1 MQNFLNN
8 IKLKS
13 INRSILE
20 DKENIIEE
28 IKFEDS
34 PLNREKYPLLFSLK
48 YILDFYFGE
57 ISLNTIVSFSAKSNK
72 GFTQELAIDV
82 IKEVGLFGVARDMK
96 ALDIPNHF
104 LPCIIFDEKDSPYIL
119 RKKSKECYLYDP
131 ITNSEI
137 KKDISYL
144 KNFKKAILVF
154 RDSKKEKILDE
165 IKGKDWF
172 WNPIKKFWKSY
183 VEIGILTLFIN
194 IFALALP
201 LFSMSVYDSVVPNN
215 ATETLFVLAIGVVII
230 LLFDVF
236 FKSVRNYIIE
246 KVGKELGVYLEEELL
261 KRVLSIQ
268 SQYDNMLVGT
278 KANLFRELA
287 LIKDFFATKSI
298 VQVIDFPF
306 FFLAVAVI
314 FIISPMIALVPI
326 LIAILVLIFNFA
338 MQVPISNLSKKNIE
352 NIQAKHSFL
361 VETIQ
366 GSEIIKLSNARSTKL
381 FNWRNIIAVTDSITH
396 KIQSL
401 NVFSMNLSQTV
412 IQFVTLLVII
422 VGVFE
427 IANKNLSVGGLIAVT
442 ILSSRAMVPVIQ
454 VSMMAI
460 KLKEIK
466 ESLNNINDFW
476 HLPLE
481 NDKNIEIGLGE
492 IKGNIEFKN
501 VDFYYKNSKYPSLE
515 NCNIKIKEG
524 ERVGIIGQTGAGKS
538 TFLRILTGLD
548 SPTKGSVYLDG
559 HEISTIHP
567 IEIRQNIGVM
577 PQDPFLFSGTLKEN
591 IELST
596 PISKEKL
603 MELIKIT
610 GLEDLVKKSG
620 QGDGLQVG
628 ERGCNLSVGQ
638 RHLVALARALLN
650 NPPIL
655 LLDEP
660 TTGLDVGLEKTLITH
675 MKEIL
680 NNKTLIVITHRFAAL
695 DLVDRVIVLNQG
707 RVVADGPKN
716 AVLASLQEKR

>member
-1 MQNFLNN
+1 MQEQEKNVEQGDLV
-8 IKLKS
+8 
-13 INRSILE
+13 
-20 DKENIIEE
+20 
-28 IKFEDS
+28 FEDNN
-34 PLNREKYPLLFSLK
+34 LNRDEYPLLFALK
-48 YILDFYFGE
+48 NILDFYFGE
-57 ISLNTIVSFSAKSNK
+57 ISLNTIISFSAKSNQ
-72 GFTQELAIDV
+72 GFTTELAIDIV
-82 IKEVGLFGVARDMK
+82 REVGLTAVARDIK

-104 LPCIIFDEKDSPYIL
+104 LPCIIFDDSNIPYVL
-119 RKKSKECYLYDP
+119 KKKGKECFLYDP
-131 ITNSEI
+131 IKNEEI
-137 KKDISYL
+137 RKDNNYL

-154 RDSKKEKILDE
+154 RDPKKEKMLDE
-165 IKGKDWF
+165 IKDKDWF
-172 WNPIKKFWKSY
+172 WNPVKKFRKSY
-183 VEIGILTLFIN
+183 IEIGILTFFIN

-201 LFSMSVYDSVVPNN
+201 LFSMSVYDRVVPNN
-215 ATETLFVLAIGVVII
+215 ATETLFVLAVGVVII
-230 LLFDVF
+230 LLFDIF

-268 SQYDNMLVGT
+268 SQYDVMLVGT

-287 LIKDFFATKSI
+287 LIKDFFATKSV
-298 VQVIDFPF
+298 VQVVDFPF
-306 FFLAVAVI
+306 FFLAVTVI
-314 FIISPMIALVPI
+314 FIISPMIALVP
-326 LIAILVLIFNFA
+326 LLVAILVIVFNFA

-366 GSEIIKLSNARSTKL
+366 GSEMIKLSNARSTKL
-381 FNWRNIIAVTDSITH
+381 FNWRNIIALTDSVTH

-412 IQFVTLLVII
+412 IQFVTLLVIF

-442 ILSSRAMVPVIQ
+442 ILASRAMVPVIQ
-454 VSMMAI
+454 VSMTVI

-628 ERGCNLSVGQ
+628 ERGSNLSVGQ
-638 RHLVALARALLN
+638 RHLVALARALIN

-655 LLDEP
+655 ILDEP
-660 TTGLDVGLEKTLITH
+660 TTGLDVGLEKTLISH
-675 MKEIL
+675 MKQVLE
-680 NNKTLIVITHRFAAL
+680 NKTLIVITHRFAAL
-695 DLVDRVIVLNQG
+695 DLVDRIIVLNQG
-707 RVVADGPKN
+707 KVVADGPKN
-716 AVLASLQEKR
+716 LVLASLQEKR

>member
-1 MQNFLNN
+1 LRGQFLQEQEKNVEQGD
-8 IKLKS
+8 LV
-13 INRSILE
+13 
-20 DKENIIEE
+20 
-28 IKFEDS
+28 FEDNN
-34 PLNREKYPLLFSLK
+34 LNRDEYPLLFALK
-48 YILDFYFGE
+48 NILDFYFGE
-57 ISLNTIVSFSAKSNK
+57 ISLNTIISFSAKSNQ
-72 GFTQELAIDV
+72 GFTTELAIDIV
-82 IKEVGLFGVARDMK
+82 REVGLTAVARDIK

-104 LPCIIFDEKDSPYIL
+104 LPCIIFDDSNIPYVL
-119 RKKSKECYLYDP
+119 KKKGKECFLYDP
-131 ITNSEI
+131 IKNEEI
-137 KKDISYL
+137 RKDNNYL

-154 RDSKKEKILDE
+154 RDPKKEKMLDE
-165 IKGKDWF
+165 IKDKDWF
-172 WNPIKKFWKSY
+172 WNPVKKFRKSY
-183 VEIGILTLFIN
+183 IEIGILTFFIN

-201 LFSMSVYDSVVPNN
+201 LFSMSVYDRVVPNN
-215 ATETLFVLAIGVVII
+215 ATETLFVLAVGVVII
-230 LLFDVF
+230 LLFDIF

-268 SQYDNMLVGT
+268 SQYDVMLVGT

-287 LIKDFFATKSI
+287 LIKDFFATKSV
-298 VQVIDFPF
+298 VQVVDFPF
-306 FFLAVAVI
+306 FFLAVTVI
-314 FIISPMIALVPI
+314 FIISPMIALVP
-326 LIAILVLIFNFA
+326 LLVAILVIVFNFA

-366 GSEIIKLSNARSTKL
+366 GSEMIKLSNARSTKL
-381 FNWRNIIAVTDSITH
+381 FNWRNIIALTDSVTH

-628 ERGCNLSVGQ
+628 ERGSNLSVGQ
-638 RHLVALARALLN
+638 RHLVALARALIN

-655 LLDEP
+655 ILDEP
-660 TTGLDVGLEKTLITH
+660 TTGLDVGLEKTLISH
-675 MKEIL
+675 MKQVLE
-680 NNKTLIVITHRFAAL
+680 NKTLIVITHRFAAL
-695 DLVDRVIVLNQG
+695 DLVDRIIVLNQG
-707 RVVADGPKN
+707 KVVADGPKN
-716 AVLASLQEKR
+716 LVLASLQEKR

>member
-1 MQNFLNN
+1 MQNLESNVEQGELVFEDNT
-8 IKLKS
+8 
-13 INRSILE
+13 INRES
-20 DKENIIEE
+20 
-28 IKFEDS
+28 F
-34 PLNREKYPLLFSLK
+34 PLVFTVK

-57 ISLNTIVSFSAKSNK
+57 ISLNTILSFSAKSNQ
-72 GFTQELAIDV
+72 GFTEELAIDV
-82 IKEVGLFGVARDMK
+82 IKEVGLIAVSKDIK

-104 LPCIIFDEKDSPYIL
+104 LPCVIFDENENPFILKRKGKDTLI
-119 RKKSKECYLYDP
+119 YDP
-131 ITNSEI
+131 IKNIDI
-137 KKDISYL
+137 KKDASFL
-144 KNFKKAILVF
+144 KKFKKAILVF
-154 RDSKKEKILDE
+154 RDPKKEKTLDE

-172 WNPIKKFWKSY
+172 WNPIKKFWKAY
-183 VEIGILTLFIN
+183 VEIGVLTFFIN
-194 IFALALP
+194 IFALAVP
-201 LFSMSVYDSVVPNN
+201 LFSMSVYDRVVPNN
-215 ATETLFVLAIGVVII
+215 AVDTLFVLAVGVIVI
-230 LLFDVF
+230 LLFDVY
-236 FKSVRNYIIE
+236 FKSVRNHIIE

-261 KRVLSIQ
+261 KRVLSVQ
-268 SQYDNMLVGT
+268 SQYDTMLVGT

-287 LIKDFFATKSI
+287 LIKDFFATKSV

-306 FFLAVAVI
+306 FFVAVAVI
-314 FIISPMIALVPI
+314 FVISPMISLVPI
-326 LIAILVLIFNFA
+326 LIAILVLVFNFA

-381 FNWRNIIAVTDSITH
+381 FNWRNIIAVTDSIAH

-427 IANKNLSVGGLIAVT
+427 IDNKHLSVGGLIAVT
-442 ILSSRAMVPVIQ
+442 ILASRAMVPVIQ
-454 VSMMAI
+454 ASMMAI

-466 ESLNNINDFW
+466 ESLENINEFW

-481 NDKNIEIGLGE
+481 NDKNIEIGLGG

-524 ERVGIIGQTGAGKS
+524 EKVGIIGQTGAGKS

-548 SPTKGSVYLDG
+548 TPTKGSVYLDG

-567 IEIRQNIGVM
+567 VEIRQNIGVM
-577 PQDPFLFSGTLKEN
+577 PQEPFLFSGTLKEN

-596 PISKEKL
+596 PISKEK
-603 MELIKIT
+603 MMQLIKIT

-650 NPPIL
+650 NPSIL

-660 TTGLDVGLEKTLITH
+660 TTGLDVGLEKSLIQH
-675 MKEIL
+675 MKQVL
-680 NNKTLIVITHRFAAL
+680 DDKTLIVITHRFAAL
-695 DLVDRVIVLNQG
+695 ELVDRVIVLNQG
-707 RVVADGPKN
+707 KVVADGPKN
-716 AVLASLQEKR
+716 AVLAALQEKK

>member
-1 MQNFLNN
+1 MQIIDEN
-8 IKLKS
+8 K
-13 INRSILE
+13 E
-20 DKENIIEE
+20 DIQ
-28 IKFEDS
+28 FEDN
-34 PLNREKYPLLFSLK
+34 LENRENFPLIFALK

-57 ISLNTIVSFSAKSNK
+57 IKLNTILSFSAKSDS
-72 GFTQELAIDV
+72 GFTKELAIDV
-82 IKEVGLFGVARDMK
+82 IKEVGLNSTFRDIK
-96 ALDIPNHF
+96 AVDIPNHF
-104 LPCIIFDEKDSPYIL
+104 LPCIIFDENDKPYIL
-119 RKKSKECYLYDP
+119 QKRVKECYLYDP
-131 ITNSEI
+131 ILNVEI
-137 KKDISYL
+137 KKDL
-144 KNFKKAILVF
+144 KFLNSFKKAILVF
-154 RDSKKEKILDE
+154 RDPKKEKILDE
-165 IKGKDWF
+165 VKGKDWF
-172 WNPIKKFWKSY
+172 WTPVKKFWKSY
-183 VEIGILTLFIN
+183 IEIGVLTFFIN

-201 LFSMSVYDSVVPNN
+201 LFTMSVYDRVVPNN
-215 ATETLFVLAIGVVII
+215 ATETLFVLATGVIVI

-268 SQYDNMLVGT
+268 TQYDNMLVGT
-278 KANLFRELA
+278 KANLFRELSI
-287 LIKDFFATKSI
+287 IKDFFATKSV

-306 FFLAVAVI
+306 FFLAVIVI
-314 FIISPMIALVPI
+314 FIISPMVSLVPI
-326 LIAILVLIFNFA
+326 LVAILVIVFNIF
-338 MQVPISNLSKKNIE
+338 MQTPISNLSKKNIE

-366 GSEIIKLSNARSTKL
+366 GSETIKLSNSRSTKL
-381 FNWRNIIAVTDSITH
+381 FNWRNIIAITDSIAH

-412 IQFVTLLVII
+412 VHFVTVFVII

-454 VSMMAI
+454 LSMMAI

-481 NDKNIEIGLGE
+481 NDKNIDIGLGN

-501 VDFYYKNSKYPSLE
+501 VDFYYKNSKYPSLD
-515 NCNIKIKEG
+515 NFNIKIKAG
-524 ERVGIIGQTGAGKS
+524 EKVGIIGETGAGKS

-548 SPTKGSVYLDG
+548 TPTKGSVYLDN

-577 PQDPFLFSGTLKEN
+577 PQEPFLFSGTLKEN

-596 PISKEKL
+596 PISKERL
-603 MELIKIT
+603 MQLIKLT

-620 QGDGLQVG
+620 QGDALQVG

-638 RHLVALARALLN
+638 RHLIALARALLN

-660 TTGLDVGLEKTLITH
+660 TTGLDVGLEKSLITQI
-675 MKEIL
+675 KQIL
-680 NNKTLIVITHRFAAL
+680 DDKTLIVITHRFAAL
-695 DLVDRVIVLNQG
+695 ELVDRVIILNQG

-716 AVLASLQEKR
+716 AVLAALQEKR

>member
-1 MQNFLNN
+1 MQKQEKNVEQGDL
-8 IKLKS
+8 I
-13 INRSILE
+13 
-20 DKENIIEE
+20 
-28 IKFEDS
+28 FEDNN
-34 PLNREKYPLLFSLK
+34 LNRDEYPLLFALK
-48 YILDFYFGE
+48 NILDFYFGE
-57 ISLNTIVSFSAKSNK
+57 ISLNTIISFSAKSNQ
-72 GFTQELAIDV
+72 GFTPELAIDIV
-82 IKEVGLFGVARDMK
+82 REVGLTAVARDIK

-104 LPCIIFDEKDSPYIL
+104 LPCIIFDDSNIPYVL
-119 RKKSKECYLYDP
+119 KKKGKECFLYDP
-131 ITNSEI
+131 IKNEEI
-137 KKDISYL
+137 RKDNNYL
-144 KNFKKAILVF
+144 NNFKKAILVF
-154 RDSKKEKILDE
+154 RDPKKEKMLDE
-165 IKGKDWF
+165 IKDKDWF
-172 WNPIKKFWKSY
+172 WNPVKKFRKSY
-183 VEIGILTLFIN
+183 IEIGILTFFIN

-201 LFSMSVYDSVVPNN
+201 LFSMSVYDRVVPNN
-215 ATETLFVLAIGVVII
+215 ATETLFVLAVGVVII
-230 LLFDVF
+230 LLFDIF

-268 SQYDNMLVGT
+268 SQYDVMLVGT

-287 LIKDFFATKSI
+287 LIKDFFATKSV
-298 VQVIDFPF
+298 VQVVDFPF
-306 FFLAVAVI
+306 FFLAVTVI
-314 FIISPMIALVPI
+314 FIISPMIALVP
-326 LIAILVLIFNFA
+326 LLVAILVIVFNFA

-366 GSEIIKLSNARSTKL
+366 GSEMIKLSNARSTKL
-381 FNWRNIIAVTDSITH
+381 FNWRNIIALTDSVTH

-412 IQFVTLLVII
+412 IQFVTLLVIF

-442 ILSSRAMVPVIQ
+442 ILASRAMVPVIQ
-454 VSMMAI
+454 VSMTVI

-501 VDFYYKNSKYPSLE
+501 VDFYYKNSKYPSLD

-524 ERVGIIGQTGAGKS
+524 EKVGIIGQTGAGKS

-548 SPTKGSVYLDG
+548 APTKGSVYLDD

-577 PQDPFLFSGTLKEN
+577 PQEPFLFSGTLKEN
-591 IELST
+591 IELAT
-596 PISKEKL
+596 PVSKKKL

-628 ERGCNLSVGQ
+628 ERGSNLSVGQ
-638 RHLVALARALLN
+638 RHLVALARALIN

-655 LLDEP
+655 ILDEP
-660 TTGLDVGLEKTLITH
+660 TTGLDVGLEKTLISH
-675 MKEIL
+675 MKQVLE
-680 NNKTLIVITHRFAAL
+680 NKTLIVITHRFAAL
-695 DLVDRVIVLNQG
+695 DLVDRIIVLNQG
-707 RVVADGPKN
+707 KVVADGPKN
-716 AVLASLQEKR
+716 LVLASLQEKR

>member
-1 MQNFLNN
+1 MQEQEKNVEQGDLV
-8 IKLKS
+8 
-13 INRSILE
+13 
-20 DKENIIEE
+20 
-28 IKFEDS
+28 FEDNN
-34 PLNREKYPLLFSLK
+34 LNRDEYPLLFALK
-48 YILDFYFGE
+48 NILDFYFGE
-57 ISLNTIVSFSAKSNK
+57 ISLNTIISFSAKSNQ
-72 GFTQELAIDV
+72 GFTPELAIDIV
-82 IKEVGLFGVARDMK
+82 REVGLTAVARDIK

-104 LPCIIFDEKDSPYIL
+104 LPCIIFDDSNIPYVL
-119 RKKSKECYLYDP
+119 KKKGKECFLYDP
-131 ITNSEI
+131 IKNEEI
-137 KKDISYL
+137 RKDNNYL

-154 RDSKKEKILDE
+154 RDPKKEKMLDE
-165 IKGKDWF
+165 IKDKDWF
-172 WNPIKKFWKSY
+172 WNPVKKFRKSY
-183 VEIGILTLFIN
+183 IEIGILTFFIN

-201 LFSMSVYDSVVPNN
+201 LFSMSVYDRVVPNN
-215 ATETLFVLAIGVVII
+215 ATETLFVLAVGVVII
-230 LLFDVF
+230 LLFDIF

-268 SQYDNMLVGT
+268 SQYDVMLVGT

-287 LIKDFFATKSI
+287 LIKDFFATKSV
-298 VQVIDFPF
+298 VQVVDFPF
-306 FFLAVAVI
+306 FFLAVTVI
-314 FIISPMIALVPI
+314 FIISPMIALVP
-326 LIAILVLIFNFA
+326 LLVAILVIVFNFA

-366 GSEIIKLSNARSTKL
+366 GSEMIKLSNARSTKL
-381 FNWRNIIAVTDSITH
+381 FNWRNIIALTDSVTH

-412 IQFVTLLVII
+412 IQFVTLLVIF

-442 ILSSRAMVPVIQ
+442 ILASRAMVPVIQ
-454 VSMMAI
+454 VSMTVI

-466 ESLNNINDFW
+466 ESLNNINNFW

-501 VDFYYKNSKYPSLE
+501 VDFYYKNSKYPSLD

-524 ERVGIIGQTGAGKS
+524 EKVGIIGQTGAGKS

-548 SPTKGSVYLDG
+548 APTKGSVYLDD

-577 PQDPFLFSGTLKEN
+577 PQEPFLFSGTLKEN
-591 IELST
+591 IELAT
-596 PISKEKL
+596 PVSKKKL

-628 ERGCNLSVGQ
+628 ERGSNLSVGQ
-638 RHLVALARALLN
+638 RHLVALARALIN

-655 LLDEP
+655 ILDEP
-660 TTGLDVGLEKTLITH
+660 TTGLDVGLEKTLISH
-675 MKEIL
+675 MKQVLE
-680 NNKTLIVITHRFAAL
+680 NKTLIVITHRFAAL
-695 DLVDRVIVLNQG
+695 DLVDRIIVLNQG
-707 RVVADGPKN
+707 KVVADGPKN
-716 AVLASLQEKR
+716 LVLASLQEKR

>member
-1 MQNFLNN
+1 MQKQEKNVEQGDLV
-8 IKLKS
+8 
-13 INRSILE
+13 
-20 DKENIIEE
+20 
-28 IKFEDS
+28 FEDNN
-34 PLNREKYPLLFSLK
+34 LNRDEYPLLFALK
-48 YILDFYFGE
+48 NILDFYFGE
-57 ISLNTIVSFSAKSNK
+57 ISLNTIISFSAKSNQ
-72 GFTQELAIDV
+72 GFTTELAIDIV
-82 IKEVGLFGVARDMK
+82 REVGLTAVARDIK

-104 LPCIIFDEKDSPYIL
+104 LPCIIFDDSNIPYVL
-119 RKKSKECYLYDP
+119 KKKGKECFLYDP
-131 ITNSEI
+131 IKNEEI
-137 KKDISYL
+137 RKDNNYL
-144 KNFKKAILVF
+144 NNFKKAILVF
-154 RDSKKEKILDE
+154 RDPKKEKMLDE
-165 IKGKDWF
+165 IKDKDWF
-172 WNPIKKFWKSY
+172 WNPVKKFRKSY
-183 VEIGILTLFIN
+183 IEIGILTFFIN

-201 LFSMSVYDSVVPNN
+201 LFSMSVYDRVVPNN
-215 ATETLFVLAIGVVII
+215 ATETLFVLAVGVVII
-230 LLFDVF
+230 LLFDIF

-268 SQYDNMLVGT
+268 SQYDVMLVGT

-287 LIKDFFATKSI
+287 LIKDFFATKSV
-298 VQVIDFPF
+298 VQVVDFPF
-306 FFLAVAVI
+306 FFLAVTVI
-314 FIISPMIALVPI
+314 FIISPMIALVP
-326 LIAILVLIFNFA
+326 LLVAILVIVFNFA

-366 GSEIIKLSNARSTKL
+366 GSEMIKLSNARSTKL
-381 FNWRNIIAVTDSITH
+381 FNWRNIIALTDSVTH

-401 NVFSMNLSQTV
+401 NVFSMNLSQTI
-412 IQFVTLLVII
+412 IQFVTLLVIF

-442 ILSSRAMVPVIQ
+442 ILASRAMVPVIQ
-454 VSMMAI
+454 VSMTVI

-501 VDFYYKNSKYPSLE
+501 VDFYYKNSKYPSLD

-524 ERVGIIGQTGAGKS
+524 EKVGIIGQTGAGKS

-548 SPTKGSVYLDG
+548 APTKGSVYLDD

-577 PQDPFLFSGTLKEN
+577 PQEPFLFSGTLKEN
-591 IELST
+591 IELAT
-596 PISKEKL
+596 PVSKKKL

-628 ERGCNLSVGQ
+628 ERGSNLSVGQ
-638 RHLVALARALLN
+638 RHLVALARALIN

-655 LLDEP
+655 ILDEP
-660 TTGLDVGLEKTLITH
+660 TTGLDVGLEKTLISH
-675 MKEIL
+675 MKQVLE
-680 NNKTLIVITHRFAAL
+680 NKTLIVITHRFAAL
-695 DLVDRVIVLNQG
+695 DLVDRIIVLNQG
-707 RVVADGPKN
+707 KVVADGPKN
-716 AVLASLQEKR
+716 LVLASLQEKR

>member
-1 MQNFLNN
+1 M
-8 IKLKS
+8 
-13 INRSILE
+13 E

-201 LFSMSVYDSVVPNN
+201 LFSMSVYDRVVPNN

-707 RVVADGPKN
+707 SVVADGPKN

>member
-1 MQNFLNN
+1 MQKQEKNVEQGDL
-8 IKLKS
+8 I
-13 INRSILE
+13 
-20 DKENIIEE
+20 
-28 IKFEDS
+28 FEDNN
-34 PLNREKYPLLFSLK
+34 LNRDEYPLLFALK
-48 YILDFYFGE
+48 NILDFYFGE
-57 ISLNTIVSFSAKSNK
+57 ISLNTIISFSAKSNQ
-72 GFTQELAIDV
+72 GFTTELAIDIV
-82 IKEVGLFGVARDMK
+82 REVGLTAVARDIK

-104 LPCIIFDEKDSPYIL
+104 LPCIIFDDSNIPYVL
-119 RKKSKECYLYDP
+119 KKKGKECFLYDP
-131 ITNSEI
+131 IKNEEI
-137 KKDISYL
+137 RKDNNYL

-154 RDSKKEKILDE
+154 RDPKKEKMLDE
-165 IKGKDWF
+165 IKDKDWF
-172 WNPIKKFWKSY
+172 WNPVKKFRKSY
-183 VEIGILTLFIN
+183 IEIGILTFFIN

-201 LFSMSVYDSVVPNN
+201 LFSMSVYDRVVPNN
-215 ATETLFVLAIGVVII
+215 ATETLFVLAVGVVII
-230 LLFDVF
+230 LLFDIF

-268 SQYDNMLVGT
+268 SQYDVMLVGT

-287 LIKDFFATKSI
+287 LIKDFFATKSV
-298 VQVIDFPF
+298 VQVVDFPF
-306 FFLAVAVI
+306 FFLAVTVI
-314 FIISPMIALVPI
+314 FIISPMIALVP
-326 LIAILVLIFNFA
+326 LLVAILVIVFNFA

-366 GSEIIKLSNARSTKL
+366 GSEMIKLSNARSTKL
-381 FNWRNIIAVTDSITH
+381 FNWRNIIALTDSVTH

-412 IQFVTLLVII
+412 IQFVTLLVIF

-442 ILSSRAMVPVIQ
+442 ILASRAMVPVIQ
-454 VSMMAI
+454 VSMTVI

-501 VDFYYKNSKYPSLE
+501 VDFYYKNSKYPSLD

-524 ERVGIIGQTGAGKS
+524 EKVGIIGQTGAGKS

-548 SPTKGSVYLDG
+548 APTKGSVYLDG
-559 HEISTIHP
+559 HEISTIHT

-577 PQDPFLFSGTLKEN
+577 PQEPFLFSGTLKEN
-591 IELST
+591 IELAT
-596 PISKEKL
+596 PVSKKKL

-628 ERGCNLSVGQ
+628 ERGSNLSVGQ
-638 RHLVALARALLN
+638 RHLVALARALIN

-655 LLDEP
+655 ILDEP
-660 TTGLDVGLEKTLITH
+660 TTGLDVGLEKTLISH
-675 MKEIL
+675 MKQVLE
-680 NNKTLIVITHRFAAL
+680 NKTLIVITHRFAAL
-695 DLVDRVIVLNQG
+695 DLVDRIIVLNQG
-707 RVVADGPKN
+707 KVVADGPKN
-716 AVLASLQEKR
+716 LVLASLQEKR

>member
-201 LFSMSVYDSVVPNN
+201 LFSMSVYDRVVPNN

-501 VDFYYKNSKYPSLE
+501 VDFYYKNSKYLSLE

>member
-1 MQNFLNN
+1 MQEQEKNVEQGDLV
-8 IKLKS
+8 
-13 INRSILE
+13 
-20 DKENIIEE
+20 
-28 IKFEDS
+28 FEDNN
-34 PLNREKYPLLFSLK
+34 LNRDEYPLLFALK
-48 YILDFYFGE
+48 NILDFYFGE
-57 ISLNTIVSFSAKSNK
+57 ISLNTIISFSAKSNQ
-72 GFTQELAIDV
+72 GFTTELAIDIV
-82 IKEVGLFGVARDMK
+82 REVGLTAVARDIK

-104 LPCIIFDEKDSPYIL
+104 LPCIIFDDSNIPYVL
-119 RKKSKECYLYDP
+119 KKKGKECFLYDP
-131 ITNSEI
+131 IKNEEI
-137 KKDISYL
+137 RKDNNYL

-154 RDSKKEKILDE
+154 RDPKKEKMLDE
-165 IKGKDWF
+165 IKDKDWF
-172 WNPIKKFWKSY
+172 WNPVKKFRKSY
-183 VEIGILTLFIN
+183 IEIGILTFFIN

-201 LFSMSVYDSVVPNN
+201 LFSMSVYDRVVPNN
-215 ATETLFVLAIGVVII
+215 ATETLFVLAVGVVII
-230 LLFDVF
+230 LLFDIF

-268 SQYDNMLVGT
+268 SQYDVMLVGT

-287 LIKDFFATKSI
+287 LIKDFFATKSV
-298 VQVIDFPF
+298 VQVVDFPF
-306 FFLAVAVI
+306 FFLAVTVI
-314 FIISPMIALVPI
+314 FIISPMIALVP
-326 LIAILVLIFNFA
+326 LLVAILVLIFNFA

-366 GSEIIKLSNARSTKL
+366 GSEMIKLSNARSTKL
-381 FNWRNIIAVTDSITH
+381 FNWRNIIALTDSVTH

-401 NVFSMNLSQTV
+401 NVFSMNLSQTI
-412 IQFVTLLVII
+412 IQFVTLLVIF

-442 ILSSRAMVPVIQ
+442 ILASRAMVPVIQ
-454 VSMMAI
+454 VSMTVI

-501 VDFYYKNSKYPSLE
+501 VDFYYKNSKYPSLD

-524 ERVGIIGQTGAGKS
+524 EKVGIIGQTGAGKS

-548 SPTKGSVYLDG
+548 APTKGSVYLDD

-577 PQDPFLFSGTLKEN
+577 PQEPFLFSGTLKEN
-591 IELST
+591 IELAT
-596 PISKEKL
+596 PVSKKKL

-628 ERGCNLSVGQ
+628 ERGSNLSVGQ
-638 RHLVALARALLN
+638 RHLVALARALIN

-655 LLDEP
+655 ILDEP
-660 TTGLDVGLEKTLITH
+660 TTGLDVGLEKTLISH
-675 MKEIL
+675 MKQVLE
-680 NNKTLIVITHRFAAL
+680 NKTLIVITHRFAAL
-695 DLVDRVIVLNQG
+695 DLVDRIIVLNQG
-707 RVVADGPKN
+707 KVVADGPKN
-716 AVLASLQEKR
+716 LVLASLQEKR

>member
-154 RDSKKEKILDE
+154 RDPKKEKILDE

-201 LFSMSVYDSVVPNN
+201 LFSMSVYDRVVPNN

>member
-1 MQNFLNN
+1 M
-8 IKLKS
+8 
-13 INRSILE
+13 E

-201 LFSMSVYDSVVPNN
+201 LFSMSVYDRVVPNN

-628 ERGCNLSVGQ
+628 ERGSNLSVGQ

-655 LLDEP
+655 ILDEP
-660 TTGLDVGLEKTLITH
+660 TTGLDVGLEKTLISH
-675 MKEIL
+675 MKQVLE
-680 NNKTLIVITHRFAAL
+680 NKTLIVITHRFAAL
-695 DLVDRVIVLNQG
+695 DLVDRIIVLNQG
-707 RVVADGPKN
+707 KVVADGPKN
-716 AVLASLQEKR
+716 LVLASLQEKR

>member
-1 MQNFLNN
+1 MQEQEKNVEQGDLV
-8 IKLKS
+8 
-13 INRSILE
+13 
-20 DKENIIEE
+20 
-28 IKFEDS
+28 FEDNN
-34 PLNREKYPLLFSLK
+34 LNRDEYPLLFALK
-48 YILDFYFGE
+48 NILDFYFGE
-57 ISLNTIVSFSAKSNK
+57 ISLNTIISFSAKSNQ
-72 GFTQELAIDV
+72 GFTTELAIDIV
-82 IKEVGLFGVARDMK
+82 REVGLTAVVRDIK

-104 LPCIIFDEKDSPYIL
+104 LPCIIFDDSNIPYVL
-119 RKKSKECYLYDP
+119 KKKGKECFLYDP
-131 ITNSEI
+131 IKNEEI
-137 KKDISYL
+137 RKDNNYL

-154 RDSKKEKILDE
+154 RDPKKEKMLDE
-165 IKGKDWF
+165 IKDKDWF
-172 WNPIKKFWKSY
+172 WNPVKKFRKSY
-183 VEIGILTLFIN
+183 IEIGILTFFIN

-201 LFSMSVYDSVVPNN
+201 LFSMSVYDRVVPNN
-215 ATETLFVLAIGVVII
+215 ATETLFVLAVGVVII
-230 LLFDVF
+230 LLFDIF

-268 SQYDNMLVGT
+268 SQYDVMLVGT

-287 LIKDFFATKSI
+287 LIKDFFATKSV
-298 VQVIDFPF
+298 VQVVDFPF
-306 FFLAVAVI
+306 FFLAVTVI
-314 FIISPMIALVPI
+314 FIISPMIALVP
-326 LIAILVLIFNFA
+326 LLVAILVLIFNFA

-366 GSEIIKLSNARSTKL
+366 GSEMIKLSNARSTKL
-381 FNWRNIIAVTDSITH
+381 FNWRNIIALTDSVTH

-412 IQFVTLLVII
+412 IQFVTLLVIF

-442 ILSSRAMVPVIQ
+442 ILASRAMVPVIQ
-454 VSMMAI
+454 VSMTVI

-501 VDFYYKNSKYPSLE
+501 VDFYYKNSKYPSLD

-524 ERVGIIGQTGAGKS
+524 EKVGIIGQTGAGKS

-548 SPTKGSVYLDG
+548 APTKGSVYLDD

-577 PQDPFLFSGTLKEN
+577 PQEPFLFSGTLKEN
-591 IELST
+591 IELAT
-596 PISKEKL
+596 PVSKKKL

-628 ERGCNLSVGQ
+628 ERGSNLSVGQ
-638 RHLVALARALLN
+638 RHLVALARALIN

-655 LLDEP
+655 ILDEP
-660 TTGLDVGLEKTLITH
+660 TTGLDVGLEKTLISH
-675 MKEIL
+675 MKQVLE
-680 NNKTLIVITHRFAAL
+680 NKTLIVITHRFAAL
-695 DLVDRVIVLNQG
+695 DLVDRIIVLNQG
-707 RVVADGPKN
+707 KVVADGPKN
-716 AVLASLQEKR
+716 LVLASLQEKR

>member
-1 MQNFLNN
+1 MQKQEKNVEQGDLV
-8 IKLKS
+8 
-13 INRSILE
+13 
-20 DKENIIEE
+20 
-28 IKFEDS
+28 FEDNN
-34 PLNREKYPLLFSLK
+34 LNRDEYPLLFALK
-48 YILDFYFGE
+48 NILDFYFGE
-57 ISLNTIVSFSAKSNK
+57 ISLNTIISFSAKSNQ
-72 GFTQELAIDV
+72 GFTTELAIDIV
-82 IKEVGLFGVARDMK
+82 REVGLTAVARDIK

-104 LPCIIFDEKDSPYIL
+104 LPCIIFDDSNIPYVL
-119 RKKSKECYLYDP
+119 KKKGKECFLYDP
-131 ITNSEI
+131 IKNEEI
-137 KKDISYL
+137 RKDNNYL

-154 RDSKKEKILDE
+154 RDPKKEKMLDE
-165 IKGKDWF
+165 IKDKDWF
-172 WNPIKKFWKSY
+172 WNPVKKFRKSY
-183 VEIGILTLFIN
+183 IEIGILTFFIN

-201 LFSMSVYDSVVPNN
+201 LFSMSVYDRVVPNN
-215 ATETLFVLAIGVVII
+215 ATETLFVLAVGVVII
-230 LLFDVF
+230 LLFDIF

-268 SQYDNMLVGT
+268 SQYDVMLVGT

-287 LIKDFFATKSI
+287 LIKDFFATKSV
-298 VQVIDFPF
+298 VQVVDFPF
-306 FFLAVAVI
+306 FFLAVTVI
-314 FIISPMIALVPI
+314 FIISPMIALVP
-326 LIAILVLIFNFA
+326 LLVAILVIVFNFA

-366 GSEIIKLSNARSTKL
+366 GSEMIKLSNARSTKL
-381 FNWRNIIAVTDSITH
+381 FNWRNIIALTDSVTH

-442 ILSSRAMVPVIQ
+442 ILASRAMVPVIQ
-454 VSMMAI
+454 VSMTVI

-628 ERGCNLSVGQ
+628 ERGSNLSVGQ
-638 RHLVALARALLN
+638 RHLVALARALIN

-655 LLDEP
+655 ILDEP
-660 TTGLDVGLEKTLITH
+660 TTGLDVGLEKTLISH
-675 MKEIL
+675 MKQVLE
-680 NNKTLIVITHRFAAL
+680 NKTLIVITHRFAAL
-695 DLVDRVIVLNQG
+695 DLVDRIIVLNQG
-707 RVVADGPKN
+707 KVVADGPKN
-716 AVLASLQEKR
+716 LVLASLQEKR

>member
-1 MQNFLNN
+1 MQEQEKNVEQGDLV
-8 IKLKS
+8 
-13 INRSILE
+13 
-20 DKENIIEE
+20 
-28 IKFEDS
+28 FEDNN
-34 PLNREKYPLLFSLK
+34 LNRDEYPLLFALK
-48 YILDFYFGE
+48 NILDFYFGE
-57 ISLNTIVSFSAKSNK
+57 ISLNTIISFSAKSNQ
-72 GFTQELAIDV
+72 GFTPELAIDIV
-82 IKEVGLFGVARDMK
+82 REVGLTAVARDIK

-104 LPCIIFDEKDSPYIL
+104 LPCIIFDDSNIPYVL
-119 RKKSKECYLYDP
+119 KKKGKECFLYDP
-131 ITNSEI
+131 IKNEEI
-137 KKDISYL
+137 RKDNNYL

-154 RDSKKEKILDE
+154 RDPKKEKMLDE
-165 IKGKDWF
+165 IKDKDWF
-172 WNPIKKFWKSY
+172 WNPVKKFRKSY
-183 VEIGILTLFIN
+183 IEIGILTFFIN

-201 LFSMSVYDSVVPNN
+201 LFSMSVYDRVVPNN
-215 ATETLFVLAIGVVII
+215 ATETLFVLAVGVVII
-230 LLFDVF
+230 LLFDIF

-268 SQYDNMLVGT
+268 SQYDVMLVGT

-287 LIKDFFATKSI
+287 LIKDFFATKSV
-298 VQVIDFPF
+298 VQVVDFPF
-306 FFLAVAVI
+306 FFLAVTVI
-314 FIISPMIALVPI
+314 FIISPMIALVP
-326 LIAILVLIFNFA
+326 LLVAILVIVFNFA

-366 GSEIIKLSNARSTKL
+366 GSEMIKLSNARSTKL
-381 FNWRNIIAVTDSITH
+381 FNWRNIIALTDSVTH

-412 IQFVTLLVII
+412 IQFVTLLVIF

-442 ILSSRAMVPVIQ
+442 ILASRAMVPVIQ
-454 VSMMAI
+454 VSMTVI

-501 VDFYYKNSKYPSLE
+501 VDFYYKNSKYPSLD

-524 ERVGIIGQTGAGKS
+524 EKVGIIGQTGAGKS

-548 SPTKGSVYLDG
+548 APTKGSVYLDD

-577 PQDPFLFSGTLKEN
+577 PQEPFLFSGTLKEN
-591 IELST
+591 IELAT
-596 PISKEKL
+596 PVSKKKL

-628 ERGCNLSVGQ
+628 ERGSNLSVGQ
-638 RHLVALARALLN
+638 RHLVALARALIN

-655 LLDEP
+655 ILDEP
-660 TTGLDVGLEKTLITH
+660 TTGLDVGLEKTLISH
-675 MKEIL
+675 MKQVLE
-680 NNKTLIVITHRFAAL
+680 NKTLIVITHRFAAL
-695 DLVDRVIVLNQG
+695 DLVDRIIVLNQG
-707 RVVADGPKN
+707 KVVADGPKN
-716 AVLASLQEKR
+716 LVLASLQEKR

>member
-1 MQNFLNN
+1 MQKQEKNV
-8 IKLKS
+8 
-13 INRSILE
+13 E
-20 DKENIIEE
+20 QGDPV
-28 IKFEDS
+28 FEDNN
-34 PLNREKYPLLFSLK
+34 LNRDEYPLLFALK
-48 YILDFYFGE
+48 NILDFYFGE
-57 ISLNTIVSFSAKSNK
+57 ISLNTIISFSAKSNQ
-72 GFTQELAIDV
+72 GFTPELAIDIV
-82 IKEVGLFGVARDMK
+82 REVGLTAVARDIK

-104 LPCIIFDEKDSPYIL
+104 LPCIIFDDSNIPYVL
-119 RKKSKECYLYDP
+119 KKKGKECFLYDP
-131 ITNSEI
+131 IKNEEI
-137 KKDISYL
+137 RKDNNYL

-154 RDSKKEKILDE
+154 RDPKKEKMLDE
-165 IKGKDWF
+165 IKDKDWF
-172 WNPIKKFWKSY
+172 WNPVKKFRKSY
-183 VEIGILTLFIN
+183 IEIGILTFFIN

-201 LFSMSVYDSVVPNN
+201 LFSMSVYDRVVPNN
-215 ATETLFVLAIGVVII
+215 ATETLFVLAVGVVII
-230 LLFDVF
+230 LLFDIF

-268 SQYDNMLVGT
+268 SQYDVMLVGT

-287 LIKDFFATKSI
+287 LIKDFFATKSV
-298 VQVIDFPF
+298 VQVVDFPF
-306 FFLAVAVI
+306 FFLAVTVI
-314 FIISPMIALVPI
+314 FIISPMIALVP
-326 LIAILVLIFNFA
+326 LLVAILVIVFNFA

-366 GSEIIKLSNARSTKL
+366 GSEMIKLSNARSTKL
-381 FNWRNIIAVTDSITH
+381 FNWRNIIALTDSVTH

-412 IQFVTLLVII
+412 IQFVTLLVIF

-442 ILSSRAMVPVIQ
+442 ILASRAMVPVIQ
-454 VSMMAI
+454 VSMTVI

-501 VDFYYKNSKYPSLE
+501 VDFYYKNSKYPSLD

-524 ERVGIIGQTGAGKS
+524 EKVGIIGQTGAGKS

-548 SPTKGSVYLDG
+548 APTKGSVYLDD

-577 PQDPFLFSGTLKEN
+577 PQEPFLFSGTLKEN
-591 IELST
+591 IELAT
-596 PISKEKL
+596 PVSKKKL

-628 ERGCNLSVGQ
+628 ERGSNLSVGQ
-638 RHLVALARALLN
+638 RHLVALARALIN

-655 LLDEP
+655 ILDEP
-660 TTGLDVGLEKTLITH
+660 TTGLDVGLEKTLISH
-675 MKEIL
+675 MKQVLE
-680 NNKTLIVITHRFAAL
+680 NKTLIVITHRFAAL
-695 DLVDRVIVLNQG
+695 DLVDRIIVLNQG
-707 RVVADGPKN
+707 KVVADGPKN
-716 AVLASLQEKR
+716 LVLASLQEKR

>member
-1 MQNFLNN
+1 MQKQEKNVEQGDLV
-8 IKLKS
+8 
-13 INRSILE
+13 
-20 DKENIIEE
+20 
-28 IKFEDS
+28 FEDNN
-34 PLNREKYPLLFSLK
+34 LNRDEYPLLFALK
-48 YILDFYFGE
+48 NILDFYFGE
-57 ISLNTIVSFSAKSNK
+57 ISLNTIISFRAKSNQ
-72 GFTQELAIDV
+72 GFTTELAIDIV
-82 IKEVGLFGVARDMK
+82 REVGLTAVARDIK

-104 LPCIIFDEKDSPYIL
+104 LPCIIFDDSNIPYVL
-119 RKKSKECYLYDP
+119 KKKGKECFLYDP
-131 ITNSEI
+131 IKNEEI
-137 KKDISYL
+137 RKDNNYL
-144 KNFKKAILVF
+144 NNFKKAILVF
-154 RDSKKEKILDE
+154 RDPKKEKMLDE
-165 IKGKDWF
+165 IKDKDWF
-172 WNPIKKFWKSY
+172 WNPVKKFWRAY
-183 VEIGILTLFIN
+183 IEIGVLTFFIN
-194 IFALALP
+194 IFALAVP
-201 LFSMSVYDSVVPNN
+201 LFSMSVYDRVVPNN
-215 ATETLFVLAIGVVII
+215 ATETLFVLAFGVVVI

-236 FKSVRNYIIE
+236 FKSVRNHIIE

-268 SQYDNMLVGT
+268 SQYDSMLVGS

-287 LIKDFFATKSI
+287 LIKDFFATKSV

-306 FFLAVAVI
+306 FFLAIAVI
-314 FIISPMIALVPI
+314 FVISPMIALVPL
-326 LIAILVLIFNFA
+326 LIAILVLAFNFA
-338 MQVPISNLSKKNIE
+338 MQVPIANLSKKNIE

-366 GSEIIKLSNARSTKL
+366 GSEMIKLSNARSTKL
-381 FNWRNIIAVTDSITH
+381 FNWRNIIALTDSVTH

-412 IQFVTLLVII
+412 IQFVTLLVIF

-442 ILSSRAMVPVIQ
+442 ILASRAMVPVIQ
-454 VSMMAI
+454 VSMTVI

-501 VDFYYKNSKYPSLE
+501 VDFYYKNSKYPSLD

-524 ERVGIIGQTGAGKS
+524 EKVGIIGQTGAGKS

-548 SPTKGSVYLDG
+548 APTKGSVYLDD

-577 PQDPFLFSGTLKEN
+577 PQEPFLFSGTLKEN
-591 IELST
+591 IELAT
-596 PISKEKL
+596 PVSKKKL

-628 ERGCNLSVGQ
+628 ERGSNLSVGQ
-638 RHLVALARALLN
+638 RHLVALARALIN

-655 LLDEP
+655 ILDEP
-660 TTGLDVGLEKTLITH
+660 TTGLDVGLEKTLISH
-675 MKEIL
+675 MKQVLE
-680 NNKTLIVITHRFAAL
+680 NKTLIVITHRFAAL
-695 DLVDRVIVLNQG
+695 DLVDRIIVLNQG
-707 RVVADGPKN
+707 KVVADGPKN
-716 AVLASLQEKR
+716 LVLASLQEKR